1 MDTKNT
7 AGQKRFI
14 GYCRVSTE
22 GQMDNT
28 SLESQQQKIIN
39 YCQFRGWELV
49 NIYIEQGSGKNT
61 KDRPI
66 FNQAMN
72 DLKSCDGLIISHFD
86 RLARN
91 NKDLA
96 TLLDDHFSE
105 SAGKELVITDLSIDT
120 TSPSGRMILQIMSSV
135 AEFELKKITERTQGG
150 RKAKAEAGGYAY
162 GSPKYGE
169 KSEGGD
175 LVVVDTEAE
184 VIEII
189 RKHRR
194 SGKSYDKIAQYLSEK
209 KLPTKRGGQWTATMV
224 RKIYLRI
231 EGK

>member
-1 MDTKNT
+1 MDTNT

-22 GQMDNT
+22 NQMDNT
-28 SLESQQQKIIN
+28 SLESQQKKIID
-39 YCQFRGWELV
+39 YCNFKGWELV
-49 NIYIEQGSGKNT
+49 NIYIEQGSGKST
-61 KDRPI
+61 AARPV
-66 FNQAMN
+66 FCEAMEN
-72 DLKSCDGLIISHFD
+72 LRNCDGLIVSHFD

-96 TLLDDHFSE
+96 TLLDDNFSE
-105 SAGKELVITDLSIDT
+105 TAKKELVITDLSIDT
-120 TSPSGRMILQIMSSV
+120 TSPTGRMILQIMSSV